1 MVKRIRENQYLY
13 YLVSLSLLLS
23 VTAIVFFIAQGKR
36 ISVSEK
42 KLEIKGTGI
51 INIKSYP
58 DGAKI
63 LLNGEPKNATN
74 SVISGLSEGKYRL
87 DIVKEGFVTWT
98 KQVPVYNG
106 LVTPIDALL
115 ISKTPKIEPLT
126 NVGITRS
133 TIANNS
139 AKIVFSVQQSQKP
152 GLYIIQLQNNLTVNI
167 FKTNAEA
174 LVLDTIDT
182 KFSNATD
189 IKWAPDDSEILVK
202 LADESNY
209 LISTNTFQSNISPI
223 DTETI
228 DKIMK
233 NWQDEIKV
241 KREKFLERKMKEINI
256 SDEIKQL
263 MLDPKL
269 NNNWS
274 PDGDKFFYTA
284 ENEKQIKYRIY
295 NLEDPLTIGGERD
308 YVAFKLD
315 KTKPQPVN
323 IQWYIDSQ
331 HLIVVYGNFKKDNPN
346 PTGTIYMMNMDGSN
360 FTEIYSGQMTSPLVL
375 ATPSGDKLIITAKFR
390 NDNPDELYS
399 ISLR

>member
-1 MVKRIRENQYLY
+1 MTKRIRQNQYLY
-13 YLVSLSLLLS
+13 YLVSLSILLS
-23 VTAIVFFIAQGKR
+23 ITAIVFFIAQGKR
-36 ISVSEK
+36 INVTESK
-42 KLEIKGTGI
+42 IEIEGTGI

-74 SVISGLSEGKYRL
+74 TTISGLTEGKYKL

-98 KQVPVYNG
+98 KEVPVFNG

-126 NVGITRS
+126 NVGIS
-133 TIANNS
+133 SSSIANNS
-139 AKIVFSVQQSQKP
+139 AKIAFGVKESAKP
-152 GLYIIQLQNNLTVNI
+152 GLYIIQLPSNIPVNI
-167 FKTNAEA
+167 FKTNSEPII
-174 LVLDTIDT
+174 LDTVTT
-182 KFSNATD
+182 KYSSATE
-189 IKWAPDDSEILVK
+189 ITWSPDDSEILIK
-202 LADESNY
+202 LSNDTY
-209 LISTNTFQSNISPI
+209 HLIATNTFQ
-223 DTETI
+223 TTTTI
-228 DKIMK
+228 L
-233 NWQDEIKV
+233 DEITIPELILGWQTEVQV

-256 SDEIKQL
+256 TDEIKQL
-263 MLDPKL
+263 MLDPKN

-274 PDGDKFFYTA
+274 PDGDKFFYKA
-284 ENEKQIKYRIY
+284 EDEKHIKYRVY
-295 NLEDPLTIGGERD
+295 NLEEPLTIGGERD

-315 KTKPQPVN
+315 RTKPQPTN
-323 IQWYIDSQ
+323 MQWYIDSQ
-331 HLIVVYGNFKKDNPN
+331 HLIVVYGNFEKENPN
-346 PTGTIYMMNMDGSN
+346 PTGTVYLINMDGSN

>member
-1 MVKRIRENQYLY
+1 MYTSLQAMVKRIRENQYLY

-23 VTAIVFFIAQGKR
+23 VTAIVFFVAQGKR
-36 ISVSEK
+36 VRVSEK

-51 INIKSYP
+51 INVKSYP

-74 SVISGLSEGKYRL
+74 SVISGLPEGEYRL
-87 DIVKEGFVTWT
+87 DIIKEGFVTWT

-115 ISKTPKIEPLT
+115 ISKAPKIEPLT
-126 NVGITRS
+126 NVGIIRS

-139 AKIVFSVQQSQKP
+139 AKIAFTVQQSKKP
-152 GLYIIQLQNNLTVNI
+152 GLYVIQLQDNLVNI
-167 FKTNAEA
+167 FKTNAEP
-174 LVLDTIDT
+174 LILDTIDT
-182 KFSNATD
+182 KFSSATD
-189 IKWAPDDSEILVK
+189 IKWSPDDSEILVT
-202 LADESNY
+202 LADKSNY

-233 NWQDEIKV
+233 SWQDEIKV
-241 KREKFLERKMKEINI
+241 KREKFLERKMKDIII

-263 MLDPKL
+263 MLDPTL

-284 ENEKQIKYRIY
+284 EDEKQIKYRVY
-295 NLEDPLTIGGERD
+295 NL
-308 YVAFKLD
+308 
-315 KTKPQPVN
+315 
-323 IQWYIDSQ
+323 
-331 HLIVVYGNFKKDNPN
+331 
-346 PTGTIYMMNMDGSN
+346 
-360 FTEIYSGQMTSPLVL
+360 
-375 ATPSGDKLIITAKFR
+375 
-390 NDNPDELYS
+390 
-399 ISLR
+399 